1 MAPALIPLIGPI
13 INGIVSLFTKPKEF
27 AKESV
32 ATKTTKTGAA
42 IAVGTLGALGVVQTE
57 EQAIT
62 AIVGGVLSIALMLYK
77 EHKAVE

>member
-42 IAVGTLGALGVVQTE
+42 IARAYYQGQPPN
-57 EQAIT
+57 
-62 AIVGGVLSIALMLYK
+62 SCNCYF
-77 EHKAVE
+77 